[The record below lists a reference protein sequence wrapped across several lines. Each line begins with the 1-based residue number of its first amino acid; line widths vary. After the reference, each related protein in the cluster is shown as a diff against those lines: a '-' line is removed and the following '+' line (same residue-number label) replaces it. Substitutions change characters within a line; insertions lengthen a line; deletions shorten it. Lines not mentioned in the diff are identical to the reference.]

1 MDKLNCTKTDGETKN
16 KGGRPPNPNKR
27 TFMHIGLRPADME
40 YLKKWQSESGEET
53 NFNDAIERIVEFLRI
68 FAPGGPMVE
77 KPRDDKGRFLPE
89 NGTSKMAIC
98 RRKRRERRER
108 EEAGA

>member
-1 MDKLNCTKTDGETKN
+1 MADLAEKPVNR
-16 KGGRPPNPNKR
+16 GGRPPDPNKLRFR
-27 TFMHIGLRPADME
+27 TLGLRPDKWD
-40 YLKKWQSESGEET
+40 YLKKWQSENDDET
-53 NFNDAIERIVEFLRI
+53 NFTPALERLIEWLQD

-108 EEAGA
+108 EEAEA